1 MPSSTWSP
9 NPDSEINVLK
19 NICLKSQG
27 NYGNEF
33 NLNATSGHST
43 DIHYIRQN
51 NNLIT
56 DGKPNML
63 LDWKTV
69 KSKLPWG
76 VVLLISGGYALAEAT
91 EVRLHLREQMEQM
104 TKNRLRFMS
113 NIKLYS
119 LP

>member
-1 MPSSTWSP
+1 M
-9 NPDSEINVLK
+9 K
-19 NICLKSQG
+19 NICLKSHG

-69 KSKLPWG
+69 KSKMPWD

-91 EVRLHLREQMEQM
+91 EVRLHLREEVKQM
-104 TKNRLRFMS
+104 TKKAALFS
-113 NIKLYS
+113 CPI
-119 LP
+119 